1 MVHKSA
7 GVLFLVQTPACI
19 LLLELCEAN
28 FVLEGSTGVVC
39 SAEQCLSST
48 LYHGEGLEQY
58 RKGFVVQNS
67 TGRLE

>member
-7 GVLFLVQTPACI
+7 GVLFLVQTHACI

-48 LYHGEGLEQY
+48 L
-58 RKGFVVQNS
+58 
-67 TGRLE
+67 